1 MYNKNDKEKYEQLIN
16 ESPIFSLDKEKEKIA
31 FMKERTKMIEHLYNY
46 LLSVNC
52 KKYKSYGY
60 EITEVAIQCIKS
72 FDSTKGEFL
81 HYFNYVWKRKYSY
94 IQLKNIRIIHME
106 DCISLKMICEMF
118 TNILSL

>member
-1 MYNKNDKEKYEQLIN
+1 MEVGDNMYNKNDKEKYEQLIN

-94 IQLKNIRIIHME
+94 IQLKKYQDN
-106 DCISLKMICEMF
+106 
-118 TNILSL
+118 T